1 MWSPSKINCNRVI
14 YRIPSGGYDEIGTS
28 YIIEYI
34 HVGVAKIMNAL
45 TQKW

>member
-28 YIIEYI
+28 YIIDTYMLE
-34 HVGVAKIMNAL
+34 L
-45 TQKW
+45 QKS